1 MGYVSAAS
9 LKQSFEDLL
18 QDSPVGELAH
28 DVATVLDDIG
38 LAAQVFQ
45 ELETLLLAK
54 FGLTDAAALRPYLT
68 QDAAKAAQTAAEALA
83 AAKGTL

>member
-1 MGYVSAAS
+1 MGYVVAQS
-9 LKQSFEDLL
+9 LKDAFTDLL
-18 QDSPVGELAH
+18 QSSPVGEFTH
-28 DVATVLDDIG
+28 DIAAVLDDVG

-54 FGLTDAAALRPYLT
+54 FGVSDVQALRPFLT
-68 QDAAKAAQTAAEALA
+68 KDAAHAAQLQAEALA